1 MAKRGR
7 KSGAELTALPTPP
20 EALPQR
26 PEPPPGLSE
35 AAAVRWRQIVGA
47 LPADYW
53 RPSDLDLLEQ
63 LVIEEQYVRDC
74 DALISEHGR
83 LVTGATGALV
93 SNPAVVQ
100 RRGHMATILAI
111 QRALRL
117 PPSTRYD
124 KKAAKLGQ
132 TTGKR
137 PWQV

>member
-7 KSGAELTALPTPP
+7 KSQAELTALPTLP

-26 PEPPPGLSE
+26 PPPPVYLGE
-35 AAAVRWRQIVGA
+35 FGQQRWRSIVDA

-53 RPSDLDLLEQ
+53 RPSDLELLEQ
-63 LVIEEQYVRDC
+63 MIVEEQYVRDC
-74 DALISEHGR
+74 DQLIAEHGR
-83 LVTGATGALV
+83 LVMGATGGLV
-93 SNPAVVQ
+93 GNPAVTQ
-100 RRGHMATILAI
+100 RRGHIATILSI

-124 KKAAKLGQ
+124 KQKALLGK

-137 PWQV
+137 PWQA